1 MAEAVTGVRS
11 WRGAGEAAVLFAST
25 YRPPSGQPRKKPGA
39 AVDSGCP

>member
-25 YRPPSGQPRKKPGA
+25 YRPENEPGA
-39 AVDSGCP
+39 